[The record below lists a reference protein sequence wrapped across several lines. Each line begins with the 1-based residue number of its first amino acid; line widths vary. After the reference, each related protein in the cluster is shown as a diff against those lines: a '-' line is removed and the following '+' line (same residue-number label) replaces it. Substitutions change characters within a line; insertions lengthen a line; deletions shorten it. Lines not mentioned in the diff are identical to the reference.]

1 MYEKRTHFR
10 RPLKVPVTCFVE
22 GRKFEA
28 EARDISRGGI
38 FLETRDSSTIP
49 MSAVVGLMFP
59 GDARDQSTFLFG
71 RVARK
76 EDGSHEGVG
85 LSWEKAV
92 SGGNADGL
100 ASLLTKMFGISNPK
114 IQVERNHRGE
124 RSVFK
129 FDCETSRLND
139 AKPAGQPRI
148 QAATSRDQ
156 ERSTHGSPGS
166 STDGDSVSCYIRGYL
181 EENLVRYPALITRLG
196 PRSALAHTTL
206 KYDPRPMYADLIFS
220 IPSKEGPVEVI
231 CKSEARQISA
241 EEPGTVAFRFFS
253 IEEGESR
260 GLLRRYLAWLQ
271 LHQN

>member
-38 FLETRDSSTIP
+38 FLETHDSSSIP

-76 EDGSHEGVG
+76 QDGTNEGVG

-92 SGGNADGL
+92 SGGDAGGL
-100 ASLLTKMFGISNPK
+100 ANLLTKMFGISNPQ
-114 IQVERNHRGE
+114 IQVESNDRGR

-129 FDCETSRLND
+129 FESESGRPHETR
-139 AKPAGQPRI
+139 PAGNEAIHSASNRAPGGV
-148 QAATSRDQ
+148 ATVKS
-156 ERSTHGSPGS
+156 GMS
-166 STDGDSVSCYIRGYL
+166 SEGETVSCYIRGHL
-181 EENLVRYPALITRLG
+181 EENLVRYPALITRLW
-196 PRSALAHTTL
+196 PRSALAHDAEVRSPSDVRRSDL
-206 KYDPRPMYADLIFS
+206 HDPFKGKSRR
-220 IPSKEGPVEVI
+220 VI

-253 IEEGESR
+253 VEEGESK

>member
-38 FLETRDSSTIP
+38 FLETRDSSSIP

-76 EDGSHEGVG
+76 QDGTNEGVG

-92 SGGNADGL
+92 SGGDAGGL
-100 ASLLTKMFGISNPK
+100 ANLLTKMFGISNPQ
-114 IQVERNHRGE
+114 IQVESNDRGR

-129 FDCETSRLND
+129 FESESGRPHETR
-139 AKPAGQPRI
+139 PAGNEAIHSASNRAPGGV
-148 QAATSRDQ
+148 ATVKS
-156 ERSTHGSPGS
+156 GMS
-166 STDGDSVSCYIRGYL
+166 SEGETVSCYTRGHL

-206 KYDPRPMYADLIFS
+206 KYDPRPMYADLIFT
-220 IPSKEGPVEVI
+220 IPSKESHVEVI

-253 IEEGESR
+253 VEEGESK